1 MKLTQRFQAMTV
13 THPMSMNRKIDQY
26 LSERLPDLMDE
37 FKIADRSDISE
48 MDRKFED
55 LEKRMDALDVWKKD
69 FEERTDNDSNRMAR
83 LKVKY
88 GVK

>member
-1 MKLTQRFQAMTV
+1 
-13 THPMSMNRKIDQY
+13 MNRKIDQY

-37 FKIADRSDISE
+37 YKVADRSDISDI
-48 MDRKFED
+48 DRKFED
-55 LEKRMDALDVWKKD
+55 LEKRMDDLDAWKKGFD
-69 FEERTDNDSNRMAR
+69 AKLENDQNRMAR